1 MISNV
6 LYMLSRGWAQVR
18 NNTKLLFICVVLF
31 IFPLLFV
38 VVLERFYAVADAN
51 IQTMDNNAIGMYQ
64 DSVAVTSAQAIENAQ
79 EVIEQVV
86 ATNPDITDTRIYKT
100 IAPDTVE
107 VIYSLEADLVGS
119 TTTTPLLLRTT
130 LQETGQTF
138 TTTVYRGSNRSV
150 QAARAMPTSDNT
162 TLYLYSEHSR
172 SSIDTVLAQR
182 KQDAYIALTVI
193 FVFLISLAYWI
204 SRQSDWENK
213 YSRLSATLAE
223 RDLFSN
229 MIAHEFRTPLTAIK
243 GYASFLQESTT
254 LSAEEQRFA
263 DTIRESA
270 ERLVLLVNDFLEVA
284 RIQSGRMTLELT
296 EVDVRTPIKRVV
308 DSLRQEAEHKG
319 LELSYTA
326 GLQPQP
332 LNTDQ
337 NRFVQILTNIISNS
351 IKYTNKGSV
360 TISCETER
368 GGIVIRVK
376 DTGMGI
382 SAEDQEKLFTP
393 FSRVGGVE
401 KTATTGTG
409 LGMWITKQMIELL
422 GGTIAIESI
431 KDVGTHA
438 VLHFNHTK

>member
-1 MISNV
+1 M
-6 LYMLSRGWAQVR
+6 R
-18 NNTKLLFICVVLF
+18 NNTKLFFLCVVLF

-38 VVLERFYAVADAN
+38 VVLERFYAVANAN
-51 IQTMDNNAIGMYQ
+51 IQTVDSNAIGMYH
-64 DSVAVTSAQAIENAQ
+64 DSVSVISTRAIEHAQAA
-79 EVIEQVV
+79 IEQVV
-86 ATNPDITDTRIYKT
+86 AVNPDITDTRIYKT
-100 IAPDTVE
+100 TAPNEVE
-107 VIYSLEADLVGS
+107 VIYALEANLVGS
-119 TTTTPLLLRTT
+119 TSTTPLLLRTS

-138 TTTVYRGSNRSV
+138 MTTVYRGSNRSV
-150 QAARAMPTSDNT
+150 QAARAIPASDGT
-162 TLYLYSEHSR
+162 TLYLYSEHNR
-172 SSIDTVLAQR
+172 SSIDQVLAQR
-182 KQDAYIALTVI
+182 KQDAYIVLTII
-193 FVFLISLAYWI
+193 FVFLIGLAYWI

-213 YSRLSATLAE
+213 YSKLSVTLAE

-254 LSAEEQRFA
+254 LSVEEQRFA

-296 EVDVRTPIKRVV
+296 KVDVRSSIKSVV
-308 DSLRQEAEHKG
+308 DSLAQAANNKG
-319 LELSYTA
+319 LELTYTA
-326 GLQPQP
+326 GLQPQH
-332 LNTDQ
+332 LNIDQ

-351 IKYTNKGSV
+351 IKYTDTGSV

-368 GGIVIRVK
+368 SGIVIRIK

-382 SAEDQEKLFTP
+382 TAEDQKKLFTP

-401 KTATTGTG
+401 KTTTTGTG

-422 GGTIAIESI
+422 GGSIAVESI
-431 KDVGTHA
+431 KDVGTHV
-438 VLHFNHTK
+438 VLHFKHSK